1 MIKSLSIKNV
11 ILIESLEIIF
21 DKRLNILSGET
32 GAGKSIIFDAINFL
46 AGSKVNKGFI
56 KQGCDK
62 AEVSARVH
70 IKDSEEDYDYIIYRS
85 LHRTGRNVCKV
96 NDKIVKLAYVKELAA
111 DLFDIHNQNSN
122 YALFLTKNHI
132 NVLDDFCSK
141 SVVAYKRELKALIE
155 KYKDILKKLAH
166 FRELAETAKD
176 KRDMLSHQLKEI
188 EEADLKEEE
197 EDMLLEQKHVL
208 LNTEKM
214 RNVVSDVN
222 NLLYY
227 DDLSAYERI
236 SKSVSLLS
244 NAKVY
249 ADIDETALDNLNNAI
264 VLIDD
269 SLKMIKDYEQDDN
282 DFFKMDNIEKRLDVI
297 YSLKRKYG
305 ASIEDIVNYKND
317 IYTKIVELDT
327 KEDCIKRLNDEK
339 IKVKRSIVLLCESL
353 SKVRQDVANSIKADV
368 ELFLKSL
375 GMTKVR
381 FDISVEKKDKFSEQG
396 YDDVVFLIATNTD
409 KELTSLAN
417 VASGGETSRVM
428 LAIKAVLAKAA
439 RHKTFIFDEIDT
451 GVSGMAAQKV
461 AESLVRFSA
470 TNQILCIT
478 HLPQIAAMADN
489 HFKIVKIYEQ
499 NKTITTINL
508 LDKYECVLELARLTS
523 GVKITESTM
532 AAANDLKE
540 TAIELKEH
548 IRV

>member
-1 MIKSLSIKNV
+1 
-11 ILIESLEIIF
+11 
-21 DKRLNILSGET
+21 
-32 GAGKSIIFDAINFL
+32 
-46 AGSKVNKGFI
+46 
-56 KQGCDK
+56 
-62 AEVSARVH
+62 
-70 IKDSEEDYDYIIYRS
+70 
-85 LHRTGRNVCKV
+85 
-96 NDKIVKLAYVKELAA
+96 
-111 DLFDIHNQNSN
+111 
-122 YALFLTKNHI
+122 
-132 NVLDDFCSK
+132 
-141 SVVAYKRELKALIE
+141 
-155 KYKDILKKLAH
+155 
-166 FRELAETAKD
+166 
-176 KRDMLSHQLKEI
+176 
-188 EEADLKEEE
+188 
-197 EDMLLEQKHVL
+197 
-208 LNTEKM
+208 
-214 RNVVSDVN
+214 
-222 NLLYY
+222 
-227 DDLSAYERI
+227 
-236 SKSVSLLS
+236 
-244 NAKVY
+244 
-249 ADIDETALDNLNNAI
+249 
-264 VLIDD
+264 
-269 SLKMIKDYEQDDN
+269 
-282 DFFKMDNIEKRLDVI
+282 
-297 YSLKRKYG
+297 
-305 ASIEDIVNYKND
+305 
-317 IYTKIVELDT
+317 
-327 KEDCIKRLNDEK
+327 
-339 IKVKRSIVLLCESL
+339 VLLCESL